1 MAITH
6 PKVDVVTVGA
16 GWTSG
21 IMGWKLG
28 SAGHTVVAIEQG
40 PARWTQPDFE
50 HNHDGLRYRVR
61 KAMMFN
67 LERETWTWRPN
78 PKLPALPIRQ
88 FGSFMPGRGTGGAS
102 VHWTAQFWRFLPADF
117 QHRSHNIER
126 YGEDIIP
133 PYMTVQDWPITY
145 EELEPTTTPSSMT
158 SAPRGRPATC
168 AGRSFPAATR
178 LRRHARDP
186 TRCRPTR

>member
-28 SAGHTVVAIEQG
+28 SAGYKVTAIEQG
-40 PARWTQPDFE
+40 PARWGNPDFR

-61 KAMMFN
+61 KAMMFD
-67 LERETWTWRPN
+67 LSKETWTWRPN
-78 PKLPALPIRQ
+78 PTAGRPAHPAVWLLH
-88 FGSFMPGRGTGGAS
+88 PGNGTGGAS

-117 QHRSHNIER
+117 RHRSHNIER
-126 YGEDIIP
+126 YGDGKIP
-133 PYMTVQDWPITY
+133 VVHDRTG
-145 EELEPTTTPSSMT
+145 L
-158 SAPRGRPATC
+158 
-168 AGRSFPAATR
+168 
-178 LRRHARDP
+178 ARYL
-186 TRCRPTR
+186 